1 MCVLLAGLIG
11 NGGLRCGFDM
21 GMFFAW
27 WVCSMCV
34 CFLLGG
40 FDGGGD
46 GGGFFFFF
54 WLWFMVVG
62 GCGVDVDVDVVVVGW
77 MWRFLFS
84 FSFFFVSCGMHGWR
98 FVVVVV

>member
-54 WLWFMVVG
+54 CCGLWWW
-62 GCGVDVDVDVVVVGW
+62 VDVGW
-77 MWRFLFS
+77 M
-84 FSFFFVSCGMHGWR
+84 
-98 FVVVVV
+98 

>member
-27 WVCSMCV
+27 WVCSMCA

-46 GGGFFFFF
+46 GGSFFFFF
-54 WLWFMVVG
+54 LLWFMVVG

-84 FSFFFVSCGMHGWR
+84 FSFFC
-98 FVVVVV
+98 VVLLRSNWAPIMRG